1 MVTVVDASVA
11 MAWCFDDESTDQAD
25 AILEL
30 GAAGGMA
37 VPAVWPLEV
46 ANVVLGARRRGRL
59 SEAQASR
66 FLGLL
71 AQLPIEV
78 ELPTAGIADLVA
90 LGMLHGL
97 SSYDAAYL
105 ALAETR
111 GATLATLD
119 HSLAAAARAA
129 GVTVLP

>member
-1 MVTVVDASVA
+1 MVMVVDASVA
-11 MAWCFDDESTDQAD
+11 MAWCFDDESTDQTD
-25 AILEL
+25 EVLER
-30 GAAGGMA
+30 GVASGMA

-59 SEAQASR
+59 TEAQASR

-78 ELPTAGIADLVA
+78 ELPATGIADLVA
-90 LGMLHGL
+90 LGMLHNL

-111 GATLATLD
+111 GAPLATLD
-119 HSLAAAARAA
+119 QALAAAARDA
-129 GVTVLP
+129 GVVVLP